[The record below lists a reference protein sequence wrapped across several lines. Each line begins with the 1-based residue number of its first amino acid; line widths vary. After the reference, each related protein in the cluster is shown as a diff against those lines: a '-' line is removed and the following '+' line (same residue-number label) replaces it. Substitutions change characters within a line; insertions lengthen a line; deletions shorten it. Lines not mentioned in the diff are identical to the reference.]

1 MVMENK
7 PKRDWRDKT
16 ATKIA
21 GVVVGV
27 ALLAGATYG
36 GSKLARYSHE
46 KFCQQYGW
54 LRDAPIHVK
63 ESVADAEARESRLH
77 ITSNSVDQLNYRGT
91 FLRNLRACK

>member
-7 PKRDWRDKT
+7 PKRDWRDRT

-63 ESVADAEARESRLH
+63 ESVAFADAKKNRSDPG
-77 ITSNSVDQLNYRGT
+77 DQILYRNT

>member
-63 ESVADAEARESRLH
+63 ESAADAEATEM
-77 ITSNSVDQLNYRGT
+77 TSNSVDQLNYRGT